1 MRWSAVACAVG
12 VVAIGCPP
20 ASAQVFHS
28 SAGDVAVET
37 VAKNL
42 DHPWAI
48 AFLPAGRMLVT
59 GGQEGDGPRMIEVLR
74 YGLHRDVAGGG
85 MENLR
90 AGGRA
95 ADRNDPDCACYR

>member
-20 ASAQVFHS
+20 AGAQVFHS

-48 AFLPAGRMLVT
+48 AFLPAGRML
-59 GGQEGDGPRMIEVLR
+59 EGDQI
-74 YGLHRDVAGGG
+74 
-85 MENLR
+85 
-90 AGGRA
+90 GRA
-95 ADRNDPDCACYR
+95 HV